1 MQIIRKASNPVILT
15 HPSPAFSGSTRDS
28 LIFPTNIECLLRT
41 DSVLDNEDTAVEGK
55 KKRQTCLYILL
66 RERKT
71 NNEQVNY
78 SVSGGLSAMLWR
90 KMKG

>member
-55 KKRQTCLYILL
+55 KKADLPLHSIE
-66 RERKT
+66 REEDK
-71 NNEQVNY
+71 Q
-78 SVSGGLSAMLWR
+78 
-90 KMKG
+90 